1 MKKMKKVLSILLASV
16 MTLAMAAPGFAE
28 NKGTGSITITN
39 TTAGKVYNVYKL
51 FDANP
56 SGNGNN
62 KDGENKALIAY
73 TAEENQV
80 KTMVEA
86 AGETYI
92 SGQETYTDG
101 YFVFTATK
109 TQSSDSDGETV
120 KYNVTKNPDKPDNE
134 VIDHLS
140 STFFEKEDKVDKDT
154 TTEPD
159 KQITKLKEKYKDL
172 FTKVEG
178 EGKTVEGNPTALKF
192 DGLEYGYY
200 FVTSSLG
207 TALTI
212 TSTNYDVT
220 IFDKN
225 QGPHWDDKEKG
236 DGGKKI
242 TKINDNVLTIENP
255 NDPDGEPIPAPT
267 DVVSANYEDKI
278 TYEVKF
284 QATDYDGEKKVK
296 EYYLKDVL
304 APGMSYVKN
313 GNNVALEIKV
323 EGKEKNGY
331 TLQSTDYT
339 ITTTTTDEKNEFEL
353 RIPWINENGTFKYP
367 YTDSVQTVTI
377 TYSAI
382 VDTDAVIAEDGNKNK
397 VSLAY
402 WTEDQTPDNPDE
414 PNKPHE
420 VSGEKTTTTYVYA
433 LAINKT
439 DKAGKGLSGAV
450 FALTD
455 NTNNANPIYVTDGG
469 NDGQGNQIYLY
480 EKAAENPDPEHPQ
493 SNKVTSP
500 TNGVIIIK
508 GIKEGEYK
516 LTEIE
521 APNGYNLLKDAVVVS
536 SVKTGEAIKK
546 SEKTTIYYDADG
558 NIIDEITTSKKE
570 IILPNNVEIYKN
582 AIKNVVNVAG
592 TILPATGGIGTTIF
606 YAAGIILMAGAVF
619 FVVRRKRA

>member
-120 KYNVTKNPDKPDNE
+120 KYNVTKKPDKTDNE
-134 VIDHLS
+134 VIEHLS

-154 TTEPD
+154 TTEPG
-159 KQITKLKEKYKDL
+159 KQITKLKEAYKDL

-225 QGPHWDDKEKG
+225 QGPHWDDKEEG

-255 NDPDGEPIPAPT
+255 NAPDGEPIPAPT

-313 GNNVALEIKV
+313 DNNVALEIKV

-377 TYSAI
+377 TYSAE
-382 VDTDAVIAEDGNKNK
+382 VDTDAEIAGDGNKNT
-397 VSLAY
+397 VSLKY
-402 WTEDQTPDNPDE
+402 WTEDQNPNEDD
-414 PNKPHE
+414 PHII
-420 VSGEKTTTTYVYA
+420 EKEKETITYVYA
-433 LAINKT
+433 FAIKKT
-439 DKAGKGLSGAV
+439 NTAGDSLSGAT
-450 FALTD
+450 FTLTNKD
-455 NTNNANPIYVTDGG
+455 NSNVQLRETVANSGIYEYVSA
-469 NDGQGNQIYLY
+469 N
-480 EKAAENPDPEHPQ
+480 
-493 SNKVTSP
+493 SN
-500 TNGVIIIK
+500 
-508 GIKEGEYK
+508 
-516 LTEIE
+516 E
-521 APNGYNLLKDAVVVS
+521 APTPIVSPESGKIIVKGVNAETYTLKEIKAPAGYNLLTNTISITPVLATKYA
-536 SVKTGEAIKK
+536 KK
-546 SEKTTIYYDADG
+546 YKITYTTDTNGVTTAT
-558 NIIDEITTSKKE
+558 TTSLGDDATE
-570 IILPNNVEIYKN
+570 SEYNFDSDVPVLLEGVINN
-582 AIKNVVNVAG
+582 AG

-619 FVVRRKRA
+619 FVIRRRRA